1 MQLSFNAKQKLK
13 LSVTRNKEYLSKYLL
28 EEERVVGAMLDSKKL
43 EPEGEGKYKYTVTS
57 FKVFQLDIN
66 PVVSI
71 AVENKDG
78 ILRMSALESKLDG
91 LGIIDDFNLI
101 LKANLEATDLGLEG
115 EALLGVSV
123 SQPPLLRLVPKKI
136 LESTGHS
143 VLNGI
148 LLGIKSRVQQQL
160 VKDFLDW
167 CELNKIWFFKKLF
180 LWRLVIPFLL
190 INERCSLVP

>member
-1 MQLSFNAKQKLK
+1 MLLFFDAKHKLK

-28 EEERVVGAMLDSKKL
+28 EEERVVGAMLDPNKL
-43 EPEGEGKYKYTVTS
+43 EPEGDGKYKYTVTS
-57 FKVFQLDIN
+57 FRVFQLDIN

-71 AVENKDG
+71 SVENKEG
-78 ILRMSALESKLDG
+78 ILKMSALESTLDG
-91 LGIIDDFNLI
+91 LGMIDDFNLI
-101 LKANLEATDLGLEG
+101 LKANLEATDIGLEG

-123 SQPPLLRLVPKKI
+123 SQPPLLKLIPKKI

-167 CELNKIWFFKKLF
+167 CELNKI
-180 LWRLVIPFLL
+180 
-190 INERCSLVP
+190 

>member
-1 MQLSFNAKQKLK
+1 MLLAFDAKQKLK
-13 LSVTRNKEYLSKYLL
+13 LSVARNKEYLSRYLL
-28 EEERVVGAMLDSKKL
+28 EEERVVGAMLDPNKL
-43 EPEGEGKYKYTVTS
+43 EPEGNGKYKYTVTS
-57 FKVFQLDIN
+57 FRVFQLDVN

-78 ILRMSALESKLDG
+78 VLKMSALDSKLDG
-91 LGIIDDFNLI
+91 LGIIEDFNLI
-101 LKANLEATDLGLEG
+101 LKANLEVTDNGLEG

-123 SQPPLLRLVPKKI
+123 SQPSLLKLVPKKI

-160 VKDFLDW
+160 IKDFANW
-167 CELNKIWFFKKLF
+167 CELN
-180 LWRLVIPFLL
+180 RV
-190 INERCSLVP
+190 

>member
-1 MQLSFNAKQKLK
+1 MLLAFDAKQKLK

-28 EEERVVGAMLDSKKL
+28 EEERVVGAMLDPNKL
-43 EPEGEGKYKYTVTS
+43 EPEGEGIYKYTVTS
-57 FKVFQLDIN
+57 FKVFQLDVK

-71 AVENKDG
+71 AVENNEG
-78 ILRMSALESKLDG
+78 VLTMSALDSKLDG
-91 LGIIDDFNLI
+91 LGIVEDFNLI
-101 LKANLEATDLGLEG
+101 LKANLEATDFGLEG

-123 SQPPLLRLVPKKI
+123 SQPPLLKLLPKKI

-160 VKDFLDW
+160 IKDFVNW
-167 CELNKIWFFKKLF
+167 CELNQI
-180 LWRLVIPFLL
+180 
-190 INERCSLVP
+190 

>member
-1 MQLSFNAKQKLK
+1 MLLTFNAKQKLK
-13 LSVTRNKEYLSKYLL
+13 LSITRNKEYLSTYLL

-43 EPEGEGKYKYTVTS
+43 VPEGESRYKYTVTS
-57 FKVFQLDIN
+57 FKVFQLDIK
-66 PVVSI
+66 PVVLI

-78 ILRMSALESKLDG
+78 ILRMSALESTLDG
-91 LGIIDDFNLI
+91 LGMIDDFNLI
-101 LKANLEATDLGLEG
+101 LKANLQATDIGLEG

-123 SQPPLLRLVPKKI
+123 SQPPLLKLVPKKI

-160 VKDFLDW
+160 VKDFVDW
-167 CELNKIWFFKKLF
+167 CELNKI
-180 LWRLVIPFLL
+180 
-190 INERCSLVP
+190 

>member
-1 MQLSFNAKQKLK
+1 MPLAFDAKQKLK
-13 LSVTRNKEYLSKYLL
+13 LSVKRNKEYLSSYLL
-28 EEERVVGAMLDSKKL
+28 EEERVVGAMLDPNKL

-57 FKVFQLDIN
+57 FRVFQLDVN

-71 AVENKDG
+71 AVENNKG
-78 ILRMSALESKLDG
+78 VLKMSALDSKLDG
-91 LGIIDDFNLI
+91 LGIVEDFNLI
-101 LKANLEATDLGLEG
+101 LKANLEATNFGLEG

-123 SQPPLLRLVPKKI
+123 SQPPLLKLLPKKI

-160 VKDFLDW
+160 IKDFVNW
-167 CELNKIWFFKKLF
+167 CELNHI
-180 LWRLVIPFLL
+180 
-190 INERCSLVP
+190 

>member
-1 MQLSFNAKQKLK
+1 MLLSFDAKQKLK

-28 EEERVVGAMLDSKKL
+28 EEERVVGAMLDSNKL
-43 EPEGEGKYKYTVTS
+43 LPEGEGRYKYTVTS

-66 PVVSI
+66 PVVLIS
-71 AVENKDG
+71 VENKDG
-78 ILRMSALESKLDG
+78 ILRMSALESTLDG
-91 LGIIDDFNLI
+91 LGIVEDFNLI
-101 LKANLEATDLGLEG
+101 LKANLEATDVGLEG

-123 SQPPLLRLVPKKI
+123 SQPPLLKLVPKKI

-148 LLGIKSRVQQQL
+148 LLGIKSRVQKQL

-167 CELNKIWFFKKLF
+167 CESNKIWFF
-180 LWRLVIPFLL
+180 
-190 INERCSLVP
+190 

>member
-1 MQLSFNAKQKLK
+1 MLLAFDAKQKLN
-13 LSVTRNKEYLSKYLL
+13 LSVKSKKEYLSNYLL
-28 EEERVVGAMLDSKKL
+28 EEERVVGAMLDSRKL
-43 EPEGEGKYKYTVTS
+43 VPEGEGKYKYTVTS

-71 AVENKDG
+71 GVENKDG
-78 ILRMSALESKLDG
+78 VLTMSALDSKLDG
-91 LGIIDDFNLI
+91 LGMIDDFKLI
-101 LKANLEATDLGLEG
+101 LKANLQATDIGLEG

-123 SQPPLLRLVPKKI
+123 SQPPLLKLVPKKI

-148 LLGIKSRVQQQL
+148 LLGIKARVQQQL

-167 CELNKIWFFKKLF
+167 CESKQI
-180 LWRLVIPFLL
+180 
-190 INERCSLVP
+190 

>member
-1 MQLSFNAKQKLK
+1 MLLSFDAKQKLK

-43 EPEGEGKYKYTVTS
+43 VPEGVGRYKYTVTS

-71 AVENKDG
+71 AVENEGG
-78 ILRMSALESKLDG
+78 ILRMSAIDSTLDG
-91 LGIIDDFNLI
+91 LGMVDDFNLI
-101 LKANLEATDLGLEG
+101 LKANLEATDIGLEG

-123 SQPPLLRLVPKKI
+123 SQPPLLKLVPRKI

-167 CELNKIWFFKKLF
+167 CELNDI
-180 LWRLVIPFLL
+180 
-190 INERCSLVP
+190 

>member
-1 MQLSFNAKQKLK
+1 MLLAFDAKQKLK
-13 LSVTRNKEYLSKYLL
+13 LSVTRNKEYLSNYLL

-43 EPEGEGKYKYTVTS
+43 VPEGEGKYKYTVTS

-71 AVENKDG
+71 SVENKDG
-78 ILRMSALESKLDG
+78 VLKMSALDSKLDG
-91 LGIIDDFNLI
+91 LGMIEDFNLI
-101 LKANLEATDLGLEG
+101 LKANLEATDSGLEG

-123 SQPPLLRLVPKKI
+123 SQPPLLKLVPKKI

-160 VKDFLDW
+160 VKDFLNW
-167 CELNKIWFFKKLF
+167 CELNKIWL
-180 LWRLVIPFLL
+180 
-190 INERCSLVP
+190 C

>member
-1 MQLSFNAKQKLK
+1 MLLSFNAKQKLK
-13 LSVTRNKEYLSKYLL
+13 LSVTRNKEYLSKYLM
-28 EEERVVGAMLDSKKL
+28 EEERVVGAMLDSNKL
-43 EPEGEGKYKYTVTS
+43 ESEGEGKYKYTVTS
-57 FKVFQLDIN
+57 FKVFQLDIK

-71 AVENKDG
+71 MVEKKNG
-78 ILRMSALESKLDG
+78 ILKMSALDSTLDG

-101 LKANLEATDLGLEG
+101 LKANLEATNIGLEG

-123 SQPPLLRLVPKKI
+123 SQPPILKLVPKKI

-167 CELNKIWFFKKLF
+167 CKLNKI
-180 LWRLVIPFLL
+180 
-190 INERCSLVP
+190 

>member
-1 MQLSFNAKQKLK
+1 MLLAFDAKQKLK
-13 LSVTRNKEYLSKYLL
+13 LSVTRNKKYLSKYLL
-28 EEERVVGAMLDSKKL
+28 EEERVVGAMLDPNKL
-43 EPEGEGKYKYTVTS
+43 VSEGEGKYKYTVTS
-57 FKVFQLDIN
+57 FSVFQLDVN

-71 AVENKDG
+71 AVEKKEG
-78 ILRMSALESKLDG
+78 VLKMSALDSKLDG

-101 LKANLEATDLGLEG
+101 LKATLEVTDVGLEG

-123 SQPPLLRLVPKKI
+123 SQPPLLKLVPKKI

-160 VKDFLDW
+160 IRDFVNW
-167 CELNKIWFFKKLF
+167 CELNKI
-180 LWRLVIPFLL
+180 
-190 INERCSLVP
+190 

>member
-1 MQLSFNAKQKLK
+1 MLLTFDAKQKLK
-13 LSVTRNKEYLSKYLL
+13 LSVTKKKEYLSNYLL

-43 EPEGEGKYKYTVTS
+43 VNEGQGTYKYTVTS
-57 FKVFQLDIN
+57 FRVFQLDIN

-78 ILRMSALESKLDG
+78 VLKMSAIDSKLDG
-91 LGIIDDFNLI
+91 LGIIDDFKLI
-101 LKANLEATDLGLEG
+101 LKANLAATDAGLEG

-123 SQPPLLRLVPKKI
+123 SQPPILKLVPKKI

-148 LLGIKSRVQQQL
+148 LLGIKSRVQKQL
-160 VKDFLDW
+160 VKDFLNW
-167 CELNKIWFFKKLF
+167 CQSNQI
-180 LWRLVIPFLL
+180 
-190 INERCSLVP
+190 

>member
-1 MQLSFNAKQKLK
+1 MLLSFDAKQKLK

-43 EPEGEGKYKYTVTS
+43 VSEGSGRYKYTVTS
-57 FKVFQLDIN
+57 FNVFQLDIK

-71 AVENKDG
+71 AVENKNG
-78 ILRMSALESKLDG
+78 ILRMSAIESKLDG

-101 LKANLEATDLGLEG
+101 LKANLESTDIGLEG
-115 EALLGVSV
+115 DALLGVSV
-123 SQPPLLRLVPKKI
+123 SQPPLLKLVPKKI

-148 LLGIKSRVQQQL
+148 LLGIKSRVQKQL

-167 CELNKIWFFKKLF
+167 CESNQI
-180 LWRLVIPFLL
+180 
-190 INERCSLVP
+190 

>member
-1 MQLSFNAKQKLK
+1 MLLAFDAKQKLK
-13 LSVTRNKEYLSKYLL
+13 LSVTRNKEYLSSYLL
-28 EEERVVGAMLDSKKL
+28 EEERVVGAMLDSRKL
-43 EPEGEGKYKYTVTS
+43 VSEGNGKYKYTVTS

-66 PVVSI
+66 PVVLI

-78 ILRMSALESKLDG
+78 ILKMSALDSTLDG
-91 LGIIDDFNLI
+91 LGIVDDFNLI
-101 LKANLEATDLGLEG
+101 LKANLEATNMGLEG

-123 SQPPLLRLVPKKI
+123 SQPPLLNLVPKKI

-160 VKDFLDW
+160 VNDFSEW
-167 CELNKIWFFKKLF
+167 
-180 LWRLVIPFLL
+180 
-190 INERCSLVP
+190 CSLNQI

>member
-1 MQLSFNAKQKLK
+1 MLLSFNAKQKLK

-43 EPEGEGKYKYTVTS
+43 IPEGEGKYKYTVTS

-71 AVENKDG
+71 SVDNKDG
-78 ILRMSALESKLDG
+78 ILRMSALDSKLDG
-91 LGIIDDFNLI
+91 LGMIDDFNLI
-101 LKANLEATDLGLEG
+101 LNANLEATDIGLEG

-123 SQPPLLRLVPKKI
+123 SQPPILKLVPKKI

-167 CELNKIWFFKKLF
+167 CELNKI
-180 LWRLVIPFLL
+180 
-190 INERCSLVP
+190 

>member
-1 MQLSFNAKQKLK
+1 MLLSFDARQKLR
-13 LSVTRNKEYLSKYLL
+13 LSVKRNKEYLSKYLL
-28 EEERVVGAMLDSKKL
+28 EEERVVGAMLDSRKL
-43 EPEGEGKYKYTVTS
+43 VPEGKGKYKYTVTS

-66 PVVSI
+66 PVVLI
-71 AVENKDG
+71 GVENNHG

-91 LGIIDDFNLI
+91 LGMIDDFNLI
-101 LKANLEATDLGLEG
+101 LKANLEATDIGLEG

-123 SQPPLLRLVPKKI
+123 SQPPLLKLVPKKI

-148 LLGIKSRVQQQL
+148 LLGIKSRVQKQL

-167 CELNKIWFFKKLF
+167 SELNKI
-180 LWRLVIPFLL
+180 
-190 INERCSLVP
+190 

>member
-1 MQLSFNAKQKLK
+1 MSFDAKQKLK
-13 LSVTRNKEYLSKYLL
+13 LSVKRNKEYLSSYLL

-43 EPEGEGKYKYTVTS
+43 VLEGEGRYKYTVTS

-66 PVVSI
+66 PVVLI
-71 AVENKDG
+71 AVDNKDG
-78 ILRMSALESKLDG
+78 ILRMSALESTLDG

-101 LKANLEATDLGLEG
+101 LKANLEATDVGLEG

-123 SQPPLLRLVPKKI
+123 SQPPLLKLVPKKI

-148 LLGIKSRVQQQL
+148 LLGIKARVQQQL

-167 CELNKIWFFKKLF
+167 CELKKI
-180 LWRLVIPFLL
+180 
-190 INERCSLVP
+190 

>member
-1 MQLSFNAKQKLK
+1 MLLAFDAKQKLK

-28 EEERVVGAMLDSKKL
+28 EEERVVGAMLDPNKL
-43 EPEGEGKYKYTVTS
+43 KPEGEGKYKYTVTS
-57 FKVFQLDIN
+57 FRVFQLDVN

-71 AVENKDG
+71 AVENDEGVLK
-78 ILRMSALESKLDG
+78 MSALDSKLDG
-91 LGIIDDFNLI
+91 LGIVEDFNLI
-101 LKANLEATDLGLEG
+101 LKANLEATGFGLEG

-123 SQPPLLRLVPKKI
+123 SQPPLLKLLPKKI

-160 VKDFLDW
+160 IKDFVNW
-167 CELNKIWFFKKLF
+167 CELNQL
-180 LWRLVIPFLL
+180 
-190 INERCSLVP
+190 

>member
-1 MQLSFNAKQKLK
+1 MLLSFDAKQKLK

-43 EPEGEGKYKYTVTS
+43 LPEGEGKYKYTVTS

-78 ILRMSALESKLDG
+78 ILKMSALESELDG
-91 LGIIDDFNLI
+91 LGMINDFNLI

-123 SQPPLLRLVPKKI
+123 SQPPILKLVPKRI

-148 LLGIKSRVQQQL
+148 LLGIKTRVQQQL
-160 VKDFLDW
+160 VKDFFEW
-167 CELNKIWFFKKLF
+167 CELNKI
-180 LWRLVIPFLL
+180 
-190 INERCSLVP
+190 

>member
-1 MQLSFNAKQKLK
+1 MLLAFDAKQKLN
-13 LSVTRNKEYLSKYLL
+13 LSVKSNKEYLSKYLL
-28 EEERVVGAMLDSKKL
+28 EEERVVGAMLDSRKL
-43 EPEGEGKYKYTVTS
+43 VPEGEGKYKYTVTS

-71 AVENKDG
+71 GVESKDG
-78 ILRMSALESKLDG
+78 VLTMRALDSKLDG
-91 LGIIDDFNLI
+91 LGMIDDFKLI
-101 LKANLEATDLGLEG
+101 LKANLKATEIGLEG

-123 SQPPLLRLVPKKI
+123 SQPPLLKLVPKKI

-148 LLGIKSRVQQQL
+148 LLGIKARVQQQL

-167 CELNKIWFFKKLF
+167 CESNQI
-180 LWRLVIPFLL
+180 
-190 INERCSLVP
+190 

>member
-1 MQLSFNAKQKLK
+1 MLLSFDAKQKLR

-71 AVENKDG
+71 AVENQDG
-78 ILRMSALESKLDG
+78 KLRMSAIESKLDG
-91 LGIIDDFNLI
+91 LGIVDDFNLI
-101 LKANLEATDLGLEG
+101 LNANLEATNKGLEG

-123 SQPPLLRLVPKKI
+123 SQPPLLKLVPKKI

-160 VKDFLDW
+160 VKDFLCW
-167 CELNKIWFFKKLF
+167 CELNKI
-180 LWRLVIPFLL
+180 
-190 INERCSLVP
+190 

>member
-1 MQLSFNAKQKLK
+1 MLLAFDAKQKLN
-13 LSVTRNKEYLSKYLL
+13 LSVKSNKEYLSNYLL
-28 EEERVVGAMLDSKKL
+28 EEERVVGAMLDSRKL
-43 EPEGEGKYKYTVTS
+43 VPEGEGKYKYTVTS

-71 AVENKDG
+71 GVENKDG
-78 ILRMSALESKLDG
+78 VLTMSALDSKLDG
-91 LGIIDDFNLI
+91 LGMIDDFKLI
-101 LKANLEATDLGLEG
+101 LKANLQATDIGLEG

-123 SQPPLLRLVPKKI
+123 SQPPLLKLVPKKI

-148 LLGIKSRVQQQL
+148 LLGIKARVQQQL

-167 CELNKIWFFKKLF
+167 CESKKI
-180 LWRLVIPFLL
+180 
-190 INERCSLVP
+190 

>member
-1 MQLSFNAKQKLK
+1 MLLAFDAKQKLK
-13 LSVTRNKEYLSKYLL
+13 LSVQNNKEYLSNYLL
-28 EEERVVGAMLDSKKL
+28 EEERVVGAMLDSRKL
-43 EPEGEGKYKYTVTS
+43 VPEGEGKYKYTVTS

-71 AVENKDG
+71 GVENKDG
-78 ILRMSALESKLDG
+78 VLTMRALESTLDG
-91 LGIIDDFNLI
+91 LGMIDDFNLI
-101 LKANLEATDLGLEG
+101 LKANLQATDVGLEG

-123 SQPPLLRLVPKKI
+123 SQPPLLKLVPKKI

-148 LLGIKSRVQQQL
+148 LLGIKARVQQQL

-167 CELNKIWFFKKLF
+167 CESNQI
-180 LWRLVIPFLL
+180 
-190 INERCSLVP
+190 

>member
-1 MQLSFNAKQKLK
+1 MLLAFDAKQKLK
-13 LSVTRNKEYLSKYLL
+13 LSVTRNKKYLSKYLL
-28 EEERVVGAMLDSKKL
+28 EEERVVGAMLDSRKL
-43 EPEGEGKYKYTVTS
+43 VPEGEGKYKYTVTS
-57 FKVFQLDIN
+57 FKVFQLDIK

-71 AVENKDG
+71 GVENKDG
-78 ILRMSALESKLDG
+78 VLKMSALDSTLDG
-91 LGIIDDFNLI
+91 LGMIDDFKLI
-101 LKANLEATDLGLEG
+101 LQANLEATEVGLEG

-123 SQPPLLRLVPKKI
+123 SQPSILKLVPKKI

-167 CELNKIWFFKKLF
+167 CKLNQI
-180 LWRLVIPFLL
+180 
-190 INERCSLVP
+190 